1 VARFSPVARLALH
14 DSRDFRAVQTMF
26 TLASHSIPLEL
37 KAMLFD
43 ALAAFA
49 AQGGGSVAT
58 DLVHQMW
65 GILEKMEIIPVRGIS
80 TPPVSCGRSGRP
92 IGGAV
97 VELEIVEVGGRTYPC
112 HPRLHSIAGCSH
124 PHAPEDDDSLW

>member
-1 VARFSPVARLALH
+1 
-14 DSRDFRAVQTMF
+14 MF

-97 VELEIVEVGGRTYPC
+97 VELEIVEVGGRTYPATLAFIQLLVALIHTPQKTMTLC
-112 HPRLHSIAGCSH
+112 GDIEADSNTIPTNLPVI
-124 PHAPEDDDSLW
+124 DSLV